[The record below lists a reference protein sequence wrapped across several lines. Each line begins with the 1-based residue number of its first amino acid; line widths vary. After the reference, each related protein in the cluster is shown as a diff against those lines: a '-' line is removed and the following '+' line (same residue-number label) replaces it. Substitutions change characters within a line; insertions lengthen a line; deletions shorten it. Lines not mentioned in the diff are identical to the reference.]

1 MDRIAFHGRGLH
13 TGALCSI
20 AMDRD
25 LGPVRLRMGKQSHLV
40 DELSVLR
47 TDYGVQVGVGEAEP
61 DFRLDL
67 FEHLCAALAGLGI
80 YSDLEIRASGP
91 EVPLLDGG
99 ALEFSLALLSLDLPQ
114 AAPRYE
120 IARPGELSIGTARYT
135 FQPANHVLV
144 RVSVDFP
151 GVGEQCAAWDG
162 TRSHF
167 LAEIAPA
174 RTFGFRKDHERLL
187 AAGRARVVDPRSVMV
202 LDDDGKVMPPGAP
215 MRGAELARH
224 KLLDLLGDLYLCG
237 GPLLGELTADHPGHG
252 NNHRLMRAA
261 KEAQLIRQ
269 V

>member
-13 TGALCSI
+13 TGALCNV

-25 LGPVRLRMGKQSHLV
+25 LGPVRLRIGKKSLPL
-40 DELSVLR
+40 DELEVLR
-47 TDYGVQVGVGEAEP
+47 TDYGVQVGVQADP
-61 DFRLDL
+61 NFRLDL
-67 FEHLCAALAGLGI
+67 FEHLCADLAGLVV
-80 YSDLEIRASGP
+80 YEDVEIRASGP

-99 ALEFSLALLSLDLPQ
+99 ALEFSLALLGLDLPE
-114 AAPRYE
+114 APPRYV

-144 RVSVDFP
+144 QVCVDFP
-151 GVGEQCAAWDG
+151 GVGEQWATWDG

-202 LDDDGKVMPPGAP
+202 LDDAGAVMPPGGP

-261 KEAQLIRQ
+261 KEAQLIRR

>member
-13 TGALCSI
+13 TGALCSV

-25 LGPVRLRMGKQSHLV
+25 LGPVRVRIGKRSHPLH
-40 DELSVLR
+40 ELKVLR
-47 TDYGVQVGVGEAEP
+47 TDHGVQVGVGEADP

-80 YSDLEIRASGP
+80 YEDLEIRASGP

-99 ALEFSLALLSLDLPQ
+99 ALEVSLALLGLDLPE
-114 AAPRYE
+114 APARFR
-120 IARPGELSIGTARYT
+120 IKRPGELSIGTARYT
-135 FQPANHVLV
+135 FQPAEHVLV
-144 RVSVDFP
+144 RVCVDFP
-151 GVGEQCAAWDG
+151 GVGEQWATWDG

-174 RTFGFRKDHERLL
+174 RTFGFRRDHERLL
-187 AAGRARVVDPRSVMV
+187 AAGRAQAVDPRSVIV
-202 LDDDGKVMPPGAP
+202 LDDEGNVMPPGAP

-224 KLLDLLGDLYLCG
+224 KLLDLLGDLYLAG
-237 GPLLGELTADHPGHG
+237 GPILGELTADQPGHT

-261 KEAQLIRQ
+261 KEAQLIER